1 MKNPEVGGRTG
12 LSDRS
17 RGGLSPFG
25 DSKRSPTGAGKDDG
39 ATPLGPDLR
48 NHEMRC
54 ACYSGRLEY
63 NPRHHGQ
70 EESEAGQQQEEEKTH
85 S

>member
-1 MKNPEVGGRTG
+1 MPTRLG
-12 LSDRS
+12 LDR
-17 RGGLSPFG
+17 
-25 DSKRSPTGAGKDDG
+25 GKHG
-39 ATPLGPDLR
+39 
-48 NHEMRC
+48 MRC

-70 EESEAGQQQEEEKTH
+70 EESEAGQQEEEDKTC